1 MESGI
6 EVNAADLSA
15 FPQKW
20 TIPLLTS
27 KYMAINNLL
36 VATKVSNGVY
46 TMQASSA
53 SKTCFSPG
61 DGAVFMTV
69 CCTVLRVDLVV

>member
-6 EVNAADLSA
+6 EVNAGELYA

-20 TIPLLTS
+20 TIPLLST

-46 TMQASSA
+46 TMQASAA

-69 CCTVLRVDLVV
+69 RCSWLI